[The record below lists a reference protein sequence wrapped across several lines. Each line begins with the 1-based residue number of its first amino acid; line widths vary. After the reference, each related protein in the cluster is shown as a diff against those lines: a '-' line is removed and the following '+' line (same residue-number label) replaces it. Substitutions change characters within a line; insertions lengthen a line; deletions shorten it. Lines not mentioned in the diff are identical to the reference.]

1 MEMKLF
7 IKLII
12 LMMFTCDA
20 VCIVIGSVVQIHSSH
35 KNKLD
40 SVSTFFNHQMIVSS
54 LRFFR

>member
-1 MEMKLF
+1 MKLF
-7 IKLII
+7 INLII